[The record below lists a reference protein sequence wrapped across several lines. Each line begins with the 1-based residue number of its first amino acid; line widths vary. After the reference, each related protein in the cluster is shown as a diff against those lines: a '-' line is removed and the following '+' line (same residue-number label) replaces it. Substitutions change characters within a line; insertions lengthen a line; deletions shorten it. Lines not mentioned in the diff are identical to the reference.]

1 MIGVIT
7 YDYPHLKTEQ
17 VLQTFIKRGYPL
29 KIYALP
35 FVPRKKRRVIFRH
48 RPDQSVAAHPA
59 TIAQAH
65 GIEYVRCLDDQEI
78 ENQCDVY
85 HVLIGRIIS
94 EECLVGKRIINCHP
108 GILPAVRGLDAFKW
122 AIYEDKPLG
131 VTLHYI
137 DKDVDR
143 GEIIAVVPTTVYSS
157 DTIEILAR
165 RHYENEIEVT
175 MDFYFYME
183 CPTNDYLA
191 IPEGRRH
198 MRMGPRRESRVLE
211 LFGHYVRRHMS

>member
-17 VLQTFIKRGYPL
+17 VLHSFIKKGYAL
-29 KIYALP
+29 KIYGLP
-35 FVPRKKRRVIFRH
+35 FAPRKARRVIFQH
-48 RPDQSVAAHPA
+48 RPNQTNATHPA
-59 TIAQAH
+59 TIAQKH
-65 GIEYVRCLDDQEI
+65 GIEYVGCWGDQDI
-78 ENQCDVY
+78 DSGCDVY

-122 AIYEDKPLG
+122 AIYKDNPLG

-143 GEIIAVVPTTVYSS
+143 GEIIAVESTAVYAS
-157 DTIEILAR
+157 DTIETLAR
-165 RHYENEIEVT
+165 RHYENEIEMT
-175 MDFYFYME
+175 SNFKYYMAPASND
-183 CPTNDYLA
+183 CPRA
-191 IPEGRRH
+191 EGKRH
-198 MRMGPRRESRVLE
+198 MRMGPGIESRVLKS
-211 LFGHYVRRHMS
+211 FGRYVRRHMS